1 MDQDTT
7 WLSQCLSAEQI
18 TLLVDNQSAIAL
30 STNPMYQQR
39 TRHIAVKYHWIRELL
54 ESGIAKTHYVLTNDQ
69 LADLCTKA
77 LGKKKHEEAI
87 KQLKITGLEQGG
99 VLT

>member
-1 MDQDTT
+1 
-7 WLSQCLSAEQI
+7 
-18 TLLVDNQSAIAL
+18 
-30 STNPMYQQR
+30 MYQQR